1 MTMSEPTPSPTPDHG
16 WHTLTLPREVRAV
29 LEAAPSVTMA
39 STVDQLADLAVK
51 DAVGGFHDVAYDV
64 PGRGEVVEAR
74 VCRVKNG
81 IAANYV
87 ETYMRRRDPDC
98 MLIADDSPTDKVR
111 YHERFGESFDRVRQ
125 ETFDWLKTQ
134 PLAMFAFTAGV
145 GEKGIDALAIAPAN
159 AGFFAMGLALLQ
171 GIRPVE
177 TLDASFSPRAVIY
190 VAPPFRHTH
199 FDGQQIV
206 VHNRAEDLHELFS
219 YNLYPGPSA
228 KKGIYGVLLT
238 MGEMEGWTTTHCAI
252 VEVRTPY
259 DNLVAIMHE
268 GASGGGKSEMLEQVH
283 REPDGRLMVGENVVT
298 GKRMYAHLA
307 RACSLSPVA
316 DDMALCPPHIQGRTR
331 FKKLIALDAED
342 GWFIRVNH
350 ITHYG
355 TDPHLE
361 RLTAQPSSPL
371 LFLNIDAQP
380 GSRALIFDHIEDE
393 PGVPCPNPR
402 VIVPRRAVPN
412 VVDGHVRIDIRSFG
426 VRTPPCTREKPS
438 YGIIGLLHVL
448 PPALAWLWRL
458 AAPRGHANLLFDQ
471 IMRTTDTIFVLM
483 PNQYVGAWKVGFM
496 PEWLGREYL
505 ARRGTGRFRSR
516 QLEPARCPL
525 LGYALEQFH
534 FEGEL
539 LDEGLLRVERRRLR
553 QADRERRATAAPYQA
568 RGTVR
573 DRLEGRPGGRPPAQ
587 DRTSR
592 SRPAR
597 SSASRLRSTRNQRDK
612 KLADIRITA
621 LLDRGAAFTEDPEG
635 VGCTE
640 DAIKQS
646 PGVVDGF
653 VGDERGI
660 RVETQNGAL
669 GPSYPATPRTHLRRS
684 SSAASS

>member
-1 MTMSEPTPSPTPDHG
+1 MRTGGTQATKVFAMTTSEPTPSPIWNDP
-16 WHTLTLPREVRAV
+16 WRALTLPREVTAV
-29 LEAAPSVTMA
+29 LEASPSVTMA
-39 STVDQLADLAVK
+39 STVEELADLAVK
-51 DAVGGFHDVAYDV
+51 DAVGGVHTVAYDV

-81 IAANYV
+81 ISANYV

-111 YHERFGESFDRVRQ
+111 YHERFGESFDGVRQ

-145 GEKGIDALAIAPAN
+145 DEKGIDALAIAPAN
-159 AGFFAMGLALLQ
+159 TGFFAMGLALLQ

-199 FDGQQIV
+199 FDGKQIV

-228 KKGIYGVLLT
+228 KKGIYGVLLAR
-238 MGEMEGWTTTHCAI
+238 GEMEGWTTAHCAI

-283 REPDGRLMVGENVVT
+283 RESDGRLMVGENVIT
-298 GKRMYAHLA
+298 GKRLYAHLP
-307 RACSLSPVA
+307 RACSLAPVA

-380 GSRALIFDHIEDE
+380 GSRALIFDHIDDE

-402 VIVPRRAVPN
+402 VIVPRREVPN

-458 AAPRGHANLLFDQ
+458 AAPRGHANPSIVDTVGMTSEGVGSYWPFATGRRVDHANLLFDQ

-525 LGYALEQFH
+525 LGYALKQFH

-539 LDEGLLRVERRRLR
+539 LDEGLLRVETQPEVGLEAYDVGARQLTDFFAEQVALFLHPELHPMGRQIIDMCLAGASADDYARL
-553 QADRERRATAAPYQA
+553 
-568 RGTVR
+568 
-573 DRLEGRPGGRPPAQ
+573 
-587 DRTSR
+587 
-592 SRPAR
+592 
-597 SSASRLRSTRNQRDK
+597 
-612 KLADIRITA
+612 
-621 LLDRGAAFTEDPEG
+621 TE
-635 VGCTE
+635 
-640 DAIKQS
+640 
-646 PGVVDGF
+646 
-653 VGDERGI
+653 
-660 RVETQNGAL
+660 
-669 GPSYPATPRTHLRRS
+669 
-684 SSAASS
+684 SAALPPRLTKPEEP